1 MKLKL
6 KNTKNYFSDLEK
18 KTLEDFSKFLQKQ
31 LPLNKETN
39 ISFEKDRLEGN
50 MTTGVRLPK
59 HNIHILA
66 KDRLLIDILRTL
78 SHEWVHEFQHQK
90 LGLKDT
96 TEIQNIG
103 GPEEN
108 MANVL
113 SGIFLKQFIKD
124 FPQHKAAVFGEL
136 D

>member
-1 MKLKL
+1 
-6 KNTKNYFSDLEK
+6 
-18 KTLEDFSKFLQKQ
+18 
-31 LPLNKETN
+31 
-39 ISFEKDRLEGN
+39 
-50 MTTGVRLPK
+50 
-59 HNIHILA
+59 
-66 KDRLLIDILRTL
+66 
-78 SHEWVHEFQHQK
+78 
-90 LGLKDT
+90 LKDT